1 MNTQNTNIIDYA
13 PEAGR
18 LTSGQVCLAN
28 ESRFD
33 HAHLSE
39 PLTAYATGWKD
50 PENLRALLDFI
61 APPVPVSRR
70 FEFRKADNAEAFLTE
85 AADERAIGAA
95 FKRVAYSG
103 TVVNAKTYNKGL
115 TIRID
120 RDEEPGPDWK
130 ERIVQMLIQRLL
142 RNEVRRA
149 LTALESAATNDG
161 KTWNSSSNP
170 DADIRS
176 ALATAT
182 TASGLRP
189 NRILFGEAAWDTRA
203 SAYDAQNNAAAM
215 RSAGMTPE
223 ELARKVFV
231 DGVRVAHARY
241 QSSAS
246 QKTALVGN
254 MVYLFTAYDG
264 LMKDEPSN
272 IKRFMTPTEAG
283 PFRVYVEETAK
294 YTDISVEHY
303 SAIVVTSTLGLRK
316 ITVS

>member
-1 MNTQNTNIIDYA
+1 MNTNHNTIIDYV
-13 PEAGR
+13 PESGR
-18 LTSGQVCLAN
+18 MPSGQICMAN
-28 ESRFD
+28 EARFD

-85 AADERAIGAA
+85 SDDERAIGSG

-103 TVVNAKTYNKGL
+103 TVVNAKTHNKGL
-115 TIRID
+115 TIRVD
-120 RDEEPGPDWK
+120 RDEEPGPDWR
-130 ERIVQMLIQRLL
+130 ERLVQTLIQRLL

-149 LTALESAATNDG
+149 LAALEAGATNEN
-161 KTWNSSSNP
+161 KTWDSDSNP
-170 DADIRS
+170 DADLRN
-176 ALATAT
+176 ALATGT
-182 TASGLRP
+182 TASGIRP
-189 NRILFGEAAWDTRA
+189 NRILFGEAAWDIRA
-203 SAYDAQNNAAAM
+203 TAYDGQNNAAAL

-246 QKTALVGN
+246 QKTTLVGN
-254 MVYLFTAYDG
+254 MVYLYTAFDG

-272 IKRFMTPTEAG
+272 LKRFITPTEAG
-283 PFRVYVEETAK
+283 PFRVYVEEAAK
-294 YTDISVEHY
+294 YTDITVEHY

-316 ITVS
+316 VTVS